1 MRVQAIPLRR
11 TDTNARVQV
20 IVEVAGQNLR
30 FTERNG
36 RFEERIEFATVSF
49 DASARRSLERTTA
62 VNLRLTAAER
72 DRALKTGVRWLSVL
86 DLPRGRHDLRVAGH
100 ALTSDLRGAVFID
113 VDVPR
118 FDREMTTSG
127 LALTS
132 LTAAQTFTTGS
143 PILLPPL
150 PSAPTAQRTFPL
162 GDVLAVSAEIYRP
175 SERAL
180 LFLRKPGEA
189 PTEFVVRVTD
199 AAPPQ
204 RVVLEQPLPVQS
216 LGHKNPYVS
225 FAINTKTL
233 GAGRF
238 VLRLVRQSGT
248 TPTDAAPGAMPFEVV
263 AR

>member
-1 MRVQAIPLRR
+1 LQ
-11 TDTNARVQV
+11 
-20 IVEVAGQNLR
+20 
-30 FTERNG
+30 FTQRNG

-49 DASARRSLERTTA
+49 DTSGRRSLERSTA

-72 DRALKTGVRWLSVL
+72 DRMLKTGVRWMSVL

-100 ALTSDLRGAVFID
+100 ATTSDLRGAVFID

-118 FDREMTTSG
+118 FDRDMTTSG
-127 LALTS
+127 LAITS

-150 PSAPTAQRTFPL
+150 PSPPTVNRRFSL

-175 SERAL
+175 SERTML
-180 LFLRKPGEA
+180 LLRKPGDA
-189 PTEFVVRVTD
+189 PTEFIVRVSE

-204 RVVLEQPLPVQS
+204 RVVLEQPLPVQNA
-216 LGHKNPYVS
+216 GHTNPYLS
-225 FAINTKTL
+225 FVINTRTL

-238 VLRLVRQSGT
+238 VLRLVRRTGT
-248 TPTDAAPGAMPFEVV
+248 MPADDAPGAVPFEVV
-263 AR
+263 AP